1 MLDLKAYILCRFA
14 KTSPIYTSWMSES
27 PLPVVV
33 VDEYL
38 PDWPIPADAGILI
51 THMHYR
57 WEELTALRKV
67 FDENQIPI
75 LILSDGILEY
85 RNTWEHPDLVDGSLF
100 QPVFGHKL
108 ACIGNG
114 QARVVESWGNLG
126 KCEVVGLPRLDGVSP
141 TAGSGSGAAD
151 RFRLLVATAST
162 PAFDESQRKT
172 VFQSMKAIKDWSDRN
187 PVLDGRSLDV
197 VWRLSDGLESEL
209 GVGDDLAI
217 EDREPLSQVL
227 DSVDAVLT
235 TPSTIYLESVL
246 RQLPTAWLDFHN
258 SPQYISSAWTISSS
272 AQIDAVVSE
281 LAAPPRHKMVYQNF
295 VLHDQLASQTPATPR
310 LLRLIQG
317 LVEAGCVAR
326 EKGIPLT
333 LPAQMLPA
341 QMLPAQMLPAEML
354 PAEGERTGV
363 TGDKARMAM
372 LYPENEVF
380 ESNDPRRLQI
390 ELSAAIKRLEQLPYE
405 LAEKNKYI
413 AKLMRSLDRSRERVE
428 EMHNRVVAIRK
439 RFGVEPVE
447 PPVEGKELRDDG

>member
-1 MLDLKAYILCRFA
+1 MSDLKAYILCRFA
-14 KTSPIYTSWMSES
+14 ETSSIYTSWMSQS

-38 PDWPIPADAGILI
+38 PDWPVPADAGILI

-57 WEELTALRKV
+57 WEELNALRKV

-114 QARVVESWGNLG
+114 QARVIESWGNAG
-126 KCEVVGLPRLDGVSP
+126 KCEVVGLPRLDQVSQ
-141 TAGSGSGAAD
+141 SGEDDSRSAD

-162 PAFDESQRKT
+162 PAFDDSQRKT
-172 VFQSMKAIKDWSDRN
+172 VLQSVQAIKDWSDQN
-187 PVLDGRSLDV
+187 PVFSGRRLEL
-197 VWRLSDGLESEL
+197 VWRLSDGLESQL
-209 GVGDDLAI
+209 GVGDDVAI

-246 RQLPTAWLDFHN
+246 RKLPTAWLDFHN

-272 AQIDAVVSE
+272 NQIDSVVSE
-281 LAAPPRHKMVYQNF
+281 LASPPSHKMMYQDF
-295 VLHDQLASQTPATPR
+295 VLHDQLANQTPATPR
-310 LLRLIQG
+310 LLKLIRG
-317 LVEAGCVAR
+317 LVDAGCEAR
-326 EKGIPLT
+326 ENGIPISLPSRILT
-333 LPAQMLPA
+333 EEREQADA
-341 QMLPAQMLPAEML
+341 DG
-354 PAEGERTGV
+354 EGI
-363 TGDKARMAM
+363 DIAA
-372 LYPENEVF
+372 LYPGNEVF
-380 ESNDPRRLQI
+380 GNNDPQRLQI

-413 AKLMRSLDRSRERVE
+413 AKLMRSLDRSRARVE
-428 EMHNRVVAIRK
+428 DMHNRVVAIRK
-439 RFGVEPVE
+439 RFGVEPAL
-447 PPVEGKELRDDG
+447 PPVEGRGLVDDE

>member
-1 MLDLKAYILCRFA
+1 VSDLKAYILCRFA
-14 KTSPIYTSWMSES
+14 ETSSIYTSWMSQS

-38 PDWPIPADAGILI
+38 PDWPVPADAGILI

-57 WEELTALRKV
+57 WEELNALRKV

-114 QARVVESWGNLG
+114 QARVIESWGNAG
-126 KCEVVGLPRLDGVSP
+126 KCEVVGLPRLDQVSQ
-141 TAGSGSGAAD
+141 SGEDDSRSAD

-162 PAFDESQRKT
+162 PAFDDSQRKT
-172 VFQSMKAIKDWSDRN
+172 VLQSVQAIKDWSDQN
-187 PVLDGRSLDV
+187 PVFSGRRLEL
-197 VWRLSDGLESEL
+197 VWRLSDGLESQL
-209 GVGDDLAI
+209 GVGDDVAI

-246 RQLPTAWLDFHN
+246 RKLPTAWLDFHN

-272 AQIDAVVSE
+272 NQIDSVVSE
-281 LAAPPRHKMVYQNF
+281 LASPPSHKMMYQDF
-295 VLHDQLASQTPATPR
+295 VLHDQLANQTPATPR
-310 LLRLIQG
+310 LLKLIRG
-317 LVEAGCVAR
+317 LVDAGCEAR
-326 EKGIPLT
+326 ENGIPISLPSRILT
-333 LPAQMLPA
+333 EEREQADA
-341 QMLPAQMLPAEML
+341 DG
-354 PAEGERTGV
+354 EGI
-363 TGDKARMAM
+363 DIAA
-372 LYPENEVF
+372 LYPGNEVF
-380 ESNDPRRLQI
+380 GNNDPQRLQI

-413 AKLMRSLDRSRERVE
+413 AKLMRSLDRSRARVE
-428 EMHNRVVAIRK
+428 DMHNRVVAIRK
-439 RFGVEPVE
+439 RFGVEPAL
-447 PPVEGKELRDDG
+447 PPVEGRGLVDDE

>member
-1 MLDLKAYILCRFA
+1 VSDLKAYILCRFA
-14 KTSPIYTSWMSES
+14 ETSSIYTSWMSQS

-38 PDWPIPADAGILI
+38 PDWPVPADAGILI

-114 QARVVESWGNLG
+114 QARVIESWGNAG
-126 KCEVVGLPRLDGVSP
+126 KCEVVGLPRLDQVSQ
-141 TAGSGSGAAD
+141 SGEDDSRSAD

-162 PAFDESQRKT
+162 PAFDDSQRKT
-172 VFQSMKAIKDWSDRN
+172 VLSSVQAIKDWSDQN
-187 PVLDGRSLDV
+187 PVFSGRRLEV
-197 VWRLSDGLESEL
+197 VWRLSDGLESQL
-209 GVGDDLAI
+209 GVGDDVAI

-246 RQLPTAWLDFHN
+246 RKLPTAWLDFHN

-272 AQIDAVVSE
+272 NQIDSVVGE
-281 LAAPPRHKMVYQNF
+281 LASPPSHKMRYQDF
-295 VLHDQLASQTPATPR
+295 VLHDQLANQTPATPR
-310 LLRLIQG
+310 LLKLIRG
-317 LVEAGCVAR
+317 LVDAGCEAR
-326 EKGIPLT
+326 ENGIPISLPSKILT
-333 LPAQMLPA
+333 EESEQDDADG
-341 QMLPAQMLPAEML
+341 
-354 PAEGERTGV
+354 EGI
-363 TGDKARMAM
+363 DIAAI
-372 LYPENEVF
+372 YPGNEVF
-380 ESNDPRRLQI
+380 ENNDPQRLQI

-428 EMHNRVVAIRK
+428 DMHNRVVAIRK
-439 RFGVEPVE
+439 RFGVEPAL
-447 PPVEGKELRDDG
+447 PSVEGRGLVDDE

>member
-1 MLDLKAYILCRFA
+1 MSDLKAYILCRFA
-14 KTSPIYTSWMSES
+14 ETSSIYTSWMSQS

-38 PDWPIPADAGILI
+38 PDWPVPADAGILI

-57 WEELTALRKV
+57 WEELNALRKV

-114 QARVVESWGNLG
+114 QARVIESWGNAG
-126 KCEVVGLPRLDGVSP
+126 KCEVVGLPRLDQVSQ
-141 TAGSGSGAAD
+141 SGEDDSRSAD

-162 PAFDESQRKT
+162 PAFDDSQRKT
-172 VFQSMKAIKDWSDRN
+172 VLQSVQAIKDWSDQN
-187 PVLDGRSLDV
+187 PVFSGRRLEL
-197 VWRLSDGLESEL
+197 VWRLSDGLEPQL
-209 GVGDDLAI
+209 GVGDDVAI

-246 RQLPTAWLDFHN
+246 RKLPTAWLDFHN

-272 AQIDAVVSE
+272 NQIDSVVSE
-281 LAAPPRHKMVYQNF
+281 LASPPSHKMMYQDF
-295 VLHDQLASQTPATPR
+295 VLHDQLANQTPATPR
-310 LLRLIQG
+310 LLKLIRG
-317 LVEAGCVAR
+317 LVDAGCEAR
-326 EKGIPLT
+326 ENGIPISLPSRILT
-333 LPAQMLPA
+333 EEREQADA
-341 QMLPAQMLPAEML
+341 DG
-354 PAEGERTGV
+354 EGI
-363 TGDKARMAM
+363 DIAA
-372 LYPENEVF
+372 LYPGNEVF
-380 ESNDPRRLQI
+380 GNNDPQRLQI

-428 EMHNRVVAIRK
+428 DMHNRVVAIRK
-439 RFGVEPVE
+439 RFGVEPAL
-447 PPVEGKELRDDG
+447 PPVEGRGLVDDE